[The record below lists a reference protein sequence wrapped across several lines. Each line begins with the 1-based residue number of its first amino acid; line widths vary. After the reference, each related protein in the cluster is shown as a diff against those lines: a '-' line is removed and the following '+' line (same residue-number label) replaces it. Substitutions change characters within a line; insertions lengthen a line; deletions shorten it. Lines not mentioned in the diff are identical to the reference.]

1 VLLRCVHIARRDVRE
16 QILHHGNGPILDRG
30 EVRILRWVF
39 GSVQLTVEPTRYI
52 LWSMLK
58 VLFQALEAF
67 EAQLGAQTL
76 EFYILKD
83 MERVGGGRVG
93 ANLSPG
99 VGGMGMGMGE
109 MGR

>member
-1 VLLRCVHIARRDVRE
+1 
-16 QILHHGNGPILDRG
+16 
-30 EVRILRWVF
+30 
-39 GSVQLTVEPTRYI
+39 
-52 LWSMLK
+52 MLK

-76 EFYILKD
+76 EFYILKN
-83 MERVGGGRVG
+83 MERVDEGRVG

-99 VGGMGMGMGE
+99 VGGMGMGMGK